1 MDYREL
7 FEKYNLLLSENK
19 RLIKEND
26 RLKVQLGIIKGK
38 PSEYRIAESTT
49 EKNMIEDEPADTT
62 AFSHVNNTSDSIS
75 KIKLFMSLFKGRDDV
90 YAKKWENKKKA
101 TSGFS
106 PVCLNQWQVG
116 LCGKPR
122 TPCSKCTN
130 QLYAALDEHVI
141 ENHLRGSIIAG
152 IYPMLPDETCHFLAV
167 DFDEAGWQ
175 GDVTALREVCAEFN
189 IPVAVER
196 SQSGNGAHL
205 WFFFENRLPA
215 ALARKF
221 GGALLTFS
229 MNRRHEI
236 HFKSYDRLFPSQDTI
251 RQRSRKHHAH

>member
-7 FEKYNLLLSENK
+7 LEKYNLLLGENK

-26 RLKVQLGIIKGK
+26 RLKAQLGITKSK
-38 PSEYRIAESTT
+38 PSENRIVESTI
-49 EKNMIEDEPADTT
+49 EKCTLEDELADTN
-62 AFSHVNNTSDSIS
+62 AISAVNNTSDSIS

-90 YAKKWENKKKA
+90 YAKKWESKKKA

-116 LCGKPR
+116 LCEKPK

-141 ENHLRGSIIAG
+141 ENHLRGGIIAG
-152 IYPMLPDETCHFLAV
+152 IYPMLSDETCHFLAI

-175 GDVTALREVCAEFN
+175 DDVTALREV
-189 IPVAVER
+189 
-196 SQSGNGAHL
+196 
-205 WFFFENRLPA
+205 
-215 ALARKF
+215 
-221 GGALLTFS
+221 
-229 MNRRHEI
+229 
-236 HFKSYDRLFPSQDTI
+236 
-251 RQRSRKHHAH
+251 